1 MDVGILLLRLTVGLA
16 LAAHGSQK
24 LFGWFG
30 GYGLN
35 GTGQF
40 MEGLGFRPGRRHALA
55 AGLVEF
61 SGGLLLALGLL
72 TPLGAALG
80 ASVMVVAA
88 VTVHAKNGFF
98 AASGGYEY
106 NLVLGVAALSV
117 AFTGPGAL
125 SLDALLG
132 AAPFGIG
139 WGVGATVVA
148 GLGALGQLAQRHV
161 LPAVPAAES
170 TPETGDA
177 VPQATH

>member
-1 MDVGILLLRLTVGLA
+1 V
-16 LAAHGSQK
+16 
-24 LFGWFG
+24 
-30 GYGLN
+30 
-35 GTGQF
+35 
-40 MEGLGFRPGRRHALA
+40 
-55 AGLVEF
+55 
-61 SGGLLLALGLL
+61 L

-88 VTVHAKNGFF
+88 VTVHAKNGFS

-132 AAPFGIG
+132 SAPSGIA

-161 LPAVPAAES
+161 LPAVPAAQR
-170 TPETGDA
+170 TPENAA
-177 VPQATH
+177 VAP